1 MNNNKIYLAYNTNYN
16 TLTATTSVSNTLT
29 YIVNNNK
36 LELLSNLSNFI
47 MNNNVVFNNRPII
60 KNEFDFDVNF
70 DISNF
75 TICTNSIIQT
85 MNVLVNKI
93 GTSSTFTQSKFGSY
107 LFLNGCV
114 NDSDYLTWNDANDYS
129 MNKPTSKFL
138 NVEIAKKEIQTN
150 ENETLSFIQDYANYN
165 LKNVEYKFYK
175 NTNLVD
181 TKYLTYSVT
190 TTSFISATYAYS
202 DDIFSVTGSN
212 NIINNYNTIRLDIP
226 TGTKQISNY
235 TTYSFDKYSVQ
246 LKGNHKPT
254 AIYSNDLDST
264 TGLIFSQTAYD
275 SPAFISATTSLSSS
289 IKYNSTNSLFVS
301 IENLNTAEVF
311 YIDIPV
317 VLEANKKYK
326 ISYYYYSNFI
336 TGTYDDSSYIITSL
350 QNFSDATQIA
360 QITVPEVSSNDSPRR
375 TWVKCEGVWSIGN
388 DTTGNLQF
396 AFYQSDST
404 SNNNLSD
411 VYIDAIRIEYDTS
424 DEYISE
430 LKTYNVIDIDSKQDL
445 QRVIW
450 SNKLGATEYFTM
462 KKINEITNVKRDNF
476 YKSIGENYTSKDRGV
491 SNYFI
496 QTQKEYVLTTDYIN
510 KEYDDLIQS
519 LFTSPN
525 IYFEVNGKLLPV
537 ILNNTSFK
545 KRTKGIDKLIS
556 YDLTFSEATKNNSN
570 I

>member
-47 MNNNVVFNNRPII
+47 MNNKVIFNNRPII

-138 NVEIAKKEIQTN
+138 NTYIPKKDIQTN
-150 ENETLSFIQDYANYN
+150 ENETLSFIQDYENYN

-181 TKYLTYSVT
+181 TKYLTYSGA
-190 TTSFISATYAYS
+190 TTSFISATYAYR
-202 DDIFSVTGSN
+202 DDIYSVTGSN
-212 NIINNYNTIRLDIP
+212 NIINNYNSIRLDIP
-226 TGTKQISNY
+226 TGTKQIGNY

-246 LKGNHKPT
+246 LKANHKPT

-275 SPAFISATTSLSSS
+275 SPSFISATTSLSSS
-289 IKYNSTNSLFVS
+289 IKYNSSKSLFVS

-311 YIDIPV
+311 FIDIPV

-326 ISYYYYSNFI
+326 ISYYYFSNLI

-350 QNFSDATQIA
+350 QNFSDATQLT
-360 QITVPEVSSNDSPRR
+360 QITIPEVSSNYSPRR
-375 TWVKCEGVWSIGN
+375 TWVKCEGVWSTGN

-396 AFYQSDST
+396 AFYQSEST

-450 SNKLGATEYFTM
+450 SNKLGATEHFTM